1 MAILR
6 LVNYVTPK
14 LRRGGGLML
23 FVSMVNLLEQD
34 LVLMQ
39 LPITLNNNTMC
50 VVLIHNDSYNQ
61 ISTVYPFNPQWSKEN
76 FSLPGSMVWRSWQV
90 ICFWV
95 QSFSDY
101 KFSQTTYIY
110 FLYVRLG
117 ELRRGPSSLP
127 GLSFAPQS
135 IQCLSK
141 KFSSLTCV
149 SGW

>member
-50 VVLIHNDSYNQ
+50 VVLIHHDSYNQ
-61 ISTVYPFNPQWSKEN
+61 ISTVYPFNPQ
-76 FSLPGSMVWRSWQV
+76 
-90 ICFWV
+90 
-95 QSFSDY
+95 
-101 KFSQTTYIY
+101 
-110 FLYVRLG
+110 
-117 ELRRGPSSLP
+117 
-127 GLSFAPQS
+127 
-135 IQCLSK
+135 
-141 KFSSLTCV
+141 
-149 SGW
+149 